1 VSLGDKESLAK
12 GKGVFREEESEGSL
26 TAKMKCRRTE
36 IRYKAHQAD
45 NSAINE
51 EVPKFSRNLDE

>member
-1 VSLGDKESLAK
+1 MSLGDKESLAK
-12 GKGVFREEESEGSL
+12 GKGVFGDGESEGSL

-45 NSAINE
+45 NSAMNE
-51 EVPKFSRNLDE
+51 EVQKLSRNLEV